1 MKLSVHRYA
10 EDFWDDSDYTEE
22 QLDTD
27 ELKTRLIEIALELPE
42 IKADTESIAI
52 KIARYIGMTN
62 IQHFPVMICLNMDI
76 MML

>member
-1 MKLSVHRYA
+1 MKLCVHRYA

-42 IKADTESIAI
+42 NKSDAVFSAI
-52 KIARYIGMTN
+52 KLIERLELIDRVLLKE
-62 IQHFPVMICLNMDI
+62 IEV
-76 MML
+76 

>member
-1 MKLSVHRYA
+1 MKLCVHRYA

-42 IKADTESIAI
+42 IKADTVYSAI
-52 KIARYIGMTN
+52 KLIERLEYVHRLLCKEI
-62 IQHFPVMICLNMDI
+62 VR
-76 MML
+76 

>member
-27 ELKTRLIEIALELPE
+27 ELKNKVNWDCAWITRN
-42 IKADTESIAI
+42 KSRHSIQCNQTNW
-52 KIARYIGMTN
+52 KIR
-62 IQHFPVMICLNMDI
+62 ICT
-76 MML
+76 

>member
-42 IKADTESIAI
+42 IKADTVYSAT
-52 KIARYIGMTN
+52 RN
-62 IQHFPVMICLNMDI
+62 QL
-76 MML
+76 L